1 MAVKQQPVPGFYYI
15 NLTGQLIKVRA
26 LVYNDGSLARVVVEY
41 LDGRRVHLPL
51 DEWNWLELD
60 RYSDLIS
67 PAGSSAGE
75 REFEL

>member
-1 MAVKQQPVPGFYYI
+1 MAVRQRPVPGLYYI

-26 LVYNDGSLARVVVEY
+26 LVYSAGVLTRVVVEY
-41 LDGRRVHLPL
+41 LDGRRARLPL

-60 RYSDLIS
+60 RYSDLLN
-67 PAGSSAGE
+67 PAGASAGE